1 MELRASDIVKKTIIT
16 NKSIDLFKR
25 LGQITFEVHRK
36 ANKVMVRKA
45 VEKIWDVKVDKVR
58 VINVPGKSKMF
69 ARRAFRTSDWKKA
82 FITLKKGYKID
93 IPGMFES
100 MGAAES
106 MPAEATSAQAEKE

>member
-1 MELRASDIVKKTIIT
+1 MELRASDIIKKTIIT

-25 LGQITFEVHRK
+25 FGQITFEVHRK

-45 VEKIWDVKVDKVR
+45 IENIWEVKVDNVR

-69 ARRAFRTSDWKKA
+69 ARKAFRTSDWKKA
-82 FITLKKGYKID
+82 LITLKKGHKID

-106 MPAEATSAQAEKE
+106 MPAETTNTPAEKE